1 MPWKE
6 VNTVDLRREFV
17 RLVGTGTVSTSELCR
32 RYCIKRKTGYK
43 WLQRYAQGG
52 DSALQDR
59 SRCPQHQ
66 PRRSSPA
73 VELTVL
79 DMRQRFPDWGGRK
92 LARVMRNEGYLQV
105 PSPSTI
111 TEILRRH
118 GALHPAGQRAAQN
131 YIRFEHPHP
140 NDLWQM
146 DFKGAFPLPRGY
158 CHPLTVLDD
167 HSRFSVTLAACHYER
182 TEVVKTHLTQAFE
195 RYGIPLRMT
204 MDNGAPWGCG
214 VPDRLTTLG
223 VWLIEQGISVSHSRP
238 YHPQTQGKDERF
250 HRTLNAELIGH
261 RSFADIPQC
270 QHAFDTWRQRYN
282 TVRPHES
289 LNMDTPIEHYQPS
302 ARSFRCVVPEYDY
315 APGDQ
320 VRKVGKNM
328 TCAFHYRNIGVG
340 LALVGKRIAFRATQH
355 DGVYTLHFCHQ
366 KIGQVD
372 LNNMAKRTVKGY
384 NPMAQA

>member
-1 MPWKE
+1 
-6 VNTVDLRREFV
+6 
-17 RLVGTGTVSTSELCR
+17 
-32 RYCIKRKTGYK
+32 
-43 WLQRYAQGG
+43 
-52 DSALQDR
+52 
-59 SRCPQHQ
+59 
-66 PRRSSPA
+66 
-73 VELTVL
+73 
-79 DMRQRFPDWGGRK
+79 
-92 LARVMRNEGYLQV
+92 
-105 PSPSTI
+105 
-111 TEILRRH
+111 
-118 GALHPAGQRAAQN
+118 
-131 YIRFEHPHP
+131 
-140 NDLWQM
+140 
-146 DFKGAFPLPRGY
+146 
-158 CHPLTVLDD
+158 
-167 HSRFSVTLAACHYER
+167 
-182 TEVVKTHLTQAFE
+182 
-195 RYGIPLRMT
+195 
-204 MDNGAPWGCG
+204 
-214 VPDRLTTLG
+214 
-223 VWLIEQGISVSHSRP
+223 LIEQGISVSHSRP

-366 KIGQVD
+366 QIGQVD

-384 NPMAQA
+384 NPMVQV

>member
-6 VNTVDLRREFV
+6 VGTMDLRREFV
-17 RLVGTGTVSTSELCR
+17 RLARTGSLNMSTLCQRYGVS
-32 RYCIKRKTGYK
+32 RKTGYK
-43 WLQRYAQGG
+43 WLLRYAREG
-52 DSALQDR
+52 DPGLLDR
-59 SRCPQHQ
+59 SRRPHHQ
-66 PRRSSPA
+66 PRRSPVSLEQ
-73 VELTVL
+73 VILGL
-79 DMRQRFPDWGGRK
+79 RQRFPAWGGRK
-92 LARVMRNEGYLQV
+92 LARVMRNEGHSQI

-118 GALHPAGQRAAQN
+118 GALHSADQPPPQN

-146 DFKGAFPLPRGY
+146 DFKGDFPLQRGR

-167 HSRFSVTLAACHYER
+167 HSRFALCLAACRHER
-182 TEVVKTHLTQAFE
+182 FKIVKTHLTQAFE

-204 MDNGAPWGCG
+204 MDNGPPWGCAG
-214 VPDRLTTLG
+214 YNRLTQLSA
-223 VWLIEQGISVSHSRP
+223 WLIEQGIGVSHSRS

-250 HRTLNAELIGH
+250 HRTLKAELIGR
-261 RSFADIPQC
+261 RSFAGLQQC
-270 QHAFDTWRQRYN
+270 QSAFDPWRHRYN

-302 ARSFRCVVPEYDY
+302 TRAYRSSLPEYEY

-328 TCAFHYRNIGVG
+328 TCGFKYRTVGIGQ
-340 LALVGKRIAFRATQH
+340 ALVGKHVAFRATQE

-366 KIGQVD
+366 QIGKID
-372 LNNMAKRTVKGY
+372 LNNMAKRTAHGY
-384 NPMAQA
+384 HPMTQ